1 MPKGPGTYG
10 SQVGRPKKKKG
21 KRKGK
26 SKINEQ
32 KLEEMIGESVWNTY
46 RSMAYLIEAY
56 NRAGRIRAV
65 AKERAQRAEKHRKR
79 TRQTPRST
87 SRLNPEGKPQSGERR
102 ELHQYKR

>member
-56 NRAGRIRAV
+56 NRAGRIRTV
-65 AKERAQRAEKHRKR
+65 TQERGRRAEKHDKR
-79 TRQTPRST
+79 TGQIPRST
-87 SRLNPEGKPQSGERR
+87 SRLDIAGKPQSGKRK
-102 ELHQYKR
+102 ELRQYKR